1 MKKVSLISIYFKK
14 SYNLNK
20 IKNNIVIKAIDI
32 NFPSYFNYIFLNYYN
47 NCFIN

>member
-20 IKNNIVIKAIDI
+20 IKNNIVIKDI
-32 NFPSYFNYIFLNYYN
+32 GI
-47 NCFIN
+47 